1 MAASNKDIKAQNF
14 AAIESARDGAR
25 HMADT
30 ARQAAETT
38 QETLRVAAETATE
51 TLRRAADQFG
61 RTLGLSSEQGEEL
74 ARQSTRNLE
83 AVTECGTVLA
93 RGFQEISREWMS
105 LVQNRVQRNLEAMET
120 LASCRT
126 MQDLVA
132 AQTQLVRD
140 NMQEIVDNS
149 RQIAET
155 SVKVANEAAEVLT
168 GPTKDAARLHRAA

>member
-1 MAASNKDIKAQNF
+1 MTASRDIKAQNF
-14 AAIESARDGAR
+14 AAIESAKENAR

-30 ARQAAETT
+30 AKQAAETT
-38 QETLRVAAETATE
+38 QETLRAAAETASE

-61 RTLGLSSEQGEEL
+61 RTLGLSGEQGEEL

-83 AVTECGTVLA
+83 AVTECGSVLA

-105 LVQNRVQRNLEAMET
+105 LAQHRLQRNLEAIET
-120 LASCRT
+120 LAACRT
-126 MQDLVA
+126 MQDLVT

-149 RQIAET
+149 RHIAET
-155 SVKVANEAAEVLT
+155 SVKVASEAAEVLT
-168 GPTKDAARLHRAA
+168 TPAKTNGGRLHRAA